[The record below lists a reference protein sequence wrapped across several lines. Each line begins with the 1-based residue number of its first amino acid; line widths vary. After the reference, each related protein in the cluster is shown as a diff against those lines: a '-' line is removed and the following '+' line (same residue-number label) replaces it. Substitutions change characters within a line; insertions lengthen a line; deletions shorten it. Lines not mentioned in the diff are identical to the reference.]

1 MILGFLFMKRFSHAK
16 EDAESTSGKGPKVRR
31 RINPATAT
39 VEEVL
44 THLATDPASGLSHK
58 EAERRLSASMA
69 RPLYRTRP
77 RSLATCIKTVLK
89 EPALWLLLAVS
100 VICLFFEREFIGL
113 GCLLLGLAQTALSAF
128 FLYRSASVDAAMAT
142 YDAPVSRVL
151 RGRRICRVGASELV
165 RGDILLFHP
174 GDMVPADCRL
184 LRTEG
189 FVVSEREIDTTPD
202 RPSHR
207 LEKDAAALPD
217 TVGNFRLS
225 PVNMAF
231 AGGVVEE
238 GFAVAVVV
246 AVGSETHVGG
256 LTGGLESP
264 RATKQPT
271 LHRRAAR
278 WLSTYNLFLIFLI
291 LPMTAIGIFTLG
303 DRYELLDIFLAA
315 LAVASV
321 TLTEHMLARGHFINA
336 ALRRKAATERD
347 TVNSADL
354 KSSVDPEMLTRV
366 TDLILVGSA
375 ALHDGQCHADTL
387 YMGDQVYH
395 IDRPE
400 SDDRAKTVAEFLYL
414 YRRGLM
420 SYPMAEEWEGSIPT
434 DTLNAL
440 TDTMTEWAEVDTDA
454 LLIRAKELRAE
465 ADGIS
470 AIFPTAEG
478 NHRVTMIMTAD
489 YDTAASCHI
498 RYENG
503 LLLPMTDGFREKLYR
518 TYREAIRTG
527 RLVLF
532 ILTRAGKEVAVRGML
547 TYAPHTSRKTA
558 GAVKSLENA
567 GIRVSV
573 FLKDQADVDVRA
585 AAECGLTESYPA
597 LSLDIPD
604 ADAVQLLDG
613 GYRAFTN
620 CTLDC
625 IKECVRALREM
636 GRTVAV
642 LSVERE
648 DISILNAADV
658 AITCA
663 PALYSTAESGHPRL
677 SGGAT
682 AGQEALSA
690 PDGEAMSRIA
700 TDITRRRAD
709 IVVRRTASE
718 GGGVVGVRRAF
729 LCADHIKNTTDR
741 VFCFLLLSQ
750 TARLLML
757 MLSVLLG
764 AGLLGAIAILLSGV
778 GIDLL
783 ILFASVALPYPATPH
798 SRRTMEQGIST
809 PRSTYVGE
817 LVVTAVAVCLPV
829 LTAAVC
835 RFCEVDFGGDL
846 SYFLFLCLVGLQ
858 LVIHRSLPHPRRDSS
873 VFLTTMALILVYVA
887 AVAVA
892 LIAGLHFLW
901 ALAIPLSAPLTYAVG
916 FLIVRIVKTKRARRK
931 K

>member
-1 MILGFLFMKRFSHAK
+1 
-16 EDAESTSGKGPKVRR
+16 
-31 RINPATAT
+31 
-39 VEEVL
+39 
-44 THLATDPASGLSHK
+44 
-58 EAERRLSASMA
+58 MA
-69 RPLYRTRP
+69 
-77 RSLATCIKTVLK
+77 A
-89 EPALWLLLAVS
+89 
-100 VICLFFEREFIGL
+100 
-113 GCLLLGLAQTALSAF
+113 
-128 FLYRSASVDAAMAT
+128 

-184 LRTEG
+184 LRTDD
-189 FVVSEREIDTTPD
+189 FVVSEREIGTAPD

-225 PVNMAF
+225 PVNMVF

-238 GFAVAVVV
+238 GFAIAVVV

-264 RATKQPT
+264 RATRQPT
-271 LHRRAAR
+271 LHKKAAR

-291 LPMTAIGIFTLG
+291 LPVTAIGIFTLG

-336 ALRRKAATERD
+336 TLRRKAATERD

-387 YMGDQVYH
+387 HMGDRVYH

-400 SDDRAKTVAEFLYL
+400 ADDEAKTVAELVYL

-420 SYPMAEEWEGSIPT
+420 SYPMAEAWEGSIPS

-454 LLIRAKELRAE
+454 LLIRTKELRAE
-465 ADGIS
+465 VDGIS

-478 NHRVTMIMTAD
+478 NRRVTMILTGD
-489 YDTAASCHI
+489 YETVVSCNT

-503 LLLPMTDGFREKLYR
+503 LLLPMTDGSREKLYR

-585 AAECGLTESYPA
+585 VAECGLTESYPA
-597 LSLDIPD
+597 LPLDTSD
-604 ADAVQLLDG
+604 ADAVRLLEEG
-613 GYRAFTN
+613 HRAFTS
-620 CTLDC
+620 CTPDR
-625 IKECVRALREM
+625 IKECIRALREM

-648 DISILNAADV
+648 DVSILNTADV

-677 SGGAT
+677 SGGT
-682 AGQEALSA
+682 EALSA
-690 PDGEAMSRIA
+690 PDGEPMSRIA

-741 VFCFLLLSQ
+741 VFSFLLLSQ

-809 PRSTYVGE
+809 PRSTYLGE

-846 SYFLFLCLVGLQ
+846 SYLLFLCLVGLQ

-892 LIAGLHFLW
+892 LVAGLHFLW
-901 ALAIPLSAPLTYAVG
+901 VLAIPLSAPLTYAVG